1 MRALNKRFMTKLLA
15 GLLGIFLSV
24 LFWVPSPA
32 YAASSA
38 AIRAY
43 DDEAT
48 TSKDFAGKNLQQ
60 AEFSDAKLSGAN
72 FSGANLRGVV
82 FNGAVLSQANFQG
95 VDMTDGLAYI
105 TDFTK
110 ADFTNAVLNGALL
123 LKSSFR
129 GATVTGADFS
139 DAVLDKIQVVALCKS
154 ASGVNP
160 VTGVTTRESLGCV

>member
-1 MRALNKRFMTKLLA
+1 MTKLLVS
-15 GLLGIFLSV
+15 LFGIFLSF
-24 LFWVPSPA
+24 LFWVPHPA

-43 DDEAT
+43 DDQAT
-48 TSKDFAGKNLQQ
+48 ASKDFAGKNLQQ

-72 FSGANLRGVV
+72 FSGADLRGVV
-82 FNGAVLSQANFQG
+82 FNGAILAGATFNG

-139 DAVLDKIQVVALCKS
+139 DAVLDKIQVVALCES

-160 VTGVTTRESLGCV
+160 VTGVATRESLGCK

>member
-1 MRALNKRFMTKLLA
+1 MTKLLA
-15 GLLGIFLSV
+15 SLFGIFLSI
-24 LFWVPSPA
+24 LFWVPNPV

-43 DDEAT
+43 DDEST
-48 TSKDFAGKNLQQ
+48 VSKDFVGKNLQQ

-72 FSGANLRGVV
+72 FSGADLRGVV
-82 FNGAVLSQANFQG
+82 FNGAVLSGAKFNG

-129 GATVTGADFS
+129 DANVTGADFS
-139 DAVLDKIQVVALCKS
+139 DAVLDKIQVVALCQA

-160 VTGVTTRESLGCV
+160 VTGVATRESLGCK

>member
-1 MRALNKRFMTKLLA
+1 MRKLLV
-15 GLLGIFLSV
+15 GLLGIFLSILV
-24 LFWVPSPA
+24 WVPSPV

-48 TSKDFAGKNLQQ
+48 ISKDFTGKNLQQ

-72 FSGANLRGVV
+72 FSGADLRGVV
-82 FNGAVLSQANFQG
+82 FNGAVLSQDNFNG

-110 ADFTNAVLNGALL
+110 ADFTNAILNGALL

-129 GATVTGADFS
+129 DATVTGADFS
-139 DAVLDKIQVVALCKS
+139 NAVLDKIQVVALCKS

-160 VTGVTTRESLGCV
+160 VTGVVTRESLGCS

>member
-1 MRALNKRFMTKLLA
+1 MGALNEKFMTKLLV

-24 LFWVPSPA
+24 LFWVPMPA
-32 YAASSA
+32 HAASSA

-43 DDEAT
+43 DDVAIA
-48 TSKDFAGKNLQQ
+48 SKNFAGKNLQQ
-60 AEFSDAKLSGAN
+60 AEFSDAKLSGAD
-72 FSGANLRGVV
+72 FSGADLRGVV
-82 FNGAVLSQANFQG
+82 FNGAVLSQANFNG
-95 VDMTDGLAYI
+95 VNMTDGLAYVS
-105 TDFTK
+105 DFTK

-129 GATVTGADFS
+129 DATVTGADFS

-160 VTGVTTRESLGCV
+160 VTGVATRESLGCA

>member
-1 MRALNKRFMTKLLA
+1 MRKLLV
-15 GLLGIFLSV
+15 GLLGIFLSILV
-24 LFWVPSPA
+24 WVPSPV

-48 TSKDFAGKNLQQ
+48 ISKDFTGKNLQQ

-72 FSGANLRGVV
+72 FSGADLRGVV
-82 FNGAVLSQANFQG
+82 FNGAVLSQANFNG

-110 ADFTNAVLNGALL
+110 ADFTNAILNGALL

-129 GATVTGADFS
+129 DATVTGADFS
-139 DAVLDKIQVVALCKS
+139 DAVLDKIQVVALCKF

-160 VTGVTTRESLGCV
+160 VTGVVTRESLGCS

>member
-1 MRALNKRFMTKLLA
+1 MLNKEFMRKLLV
-15 GLLGIFLSV
+15 GLLGIFLSI
-24 LFWVPSPA
+24 LFWVPSPV

-43 DDEAT
+43 DDEST
-48 TSKDFAGKNLQQ
+48 ISKDFTGKNLQQ

-72 FSGANLRGVV
+72 FSGADLRGVV
-82 FNGAVLSQANFQG
+82 FNGAVLSQANFNS

-110 ADFTNAVLNGALL
+110 ADFTNAILNGALL

-129 GATVTGADFS
+129 DATVTGADFS

-160 VTGVTTRESLGCV
+160 VTGVVTRESLGCS